1 MSLSL
6 ALLGQKTLLQAS
18 STPYSKRSL
27 LRPSRVSV
35 ARLSPT
41 KLRSSV
47 YSTKSLYYLNDPTQ
61 RRLYSTD
68 SSSRSCKCKD
78 REIVIPTPKR
88 KVLTKTT
95 SNTVGS
101 ASAIPPTTTTNA
113 SAASADAKTPTE
125 AATAAKSETKAS
137 KPTPGELP
145 ISTDEEAWSQLSSFG
160 KYLWPSSTGL
170 KVRVAGAVSLLVAA
184 KLVNV
189 QVPMLFKDIIDSM
202 NVVVA
207 NDASTLSYTLVAALV
222 GYGVARSTASMFHE
236 LRSVVFSP
244 VAQVAI
250 RQVATQTFLHLH
262 AMDLNWHL
270 SRQTGGLSRAVDRG
284 TRGIQQVLNAML
296 FTLVPTG
303 LEICLVSGILGSQFG
318 WKFAALTMGTV
329 GLYGLYTW
337 MITRWRTKFRIEM
350 NKLDSQAATVAL
362 DSLMNYETVKYFNN
376 EKLEVRRYEEVLKK
390 YDAAQLKTTSSL
402 AMLNWGQNVV
412 FSGALVAGM
421 IMAAHGITAG
431 AMTLGDVVLVNG
443 LLLQLAMPLNFLG
456 STYRETRQALIDMS
470 TMFKLLDLKSAIT
483 DSPCAQPLQVA
494 SGGGEIT
501 FTNVHFGYSD
511 ESSILNGANFTVP
524 AGKKVA
530 IVGQSGGGK
539 STLLRLLYRFYDTD
553 KGDIHIDG
561 QNLRAVTIDSLRRA
575 IGVVPQDLVL
585 FNESIFYNIQ
595 YGNPSATKEEVEE
608 AAKKANVHDAIL
620 RMPDGYN
627 TSVGERG
634 LKLSGGEK
642 QRVCLAR
649 ALLKNPPILILDEA
663 TSSLDAESEAAVQ
676 VAIDNVVGG
685 GRTVLMIS
693 HRLKTVH
700 NADKIVVLDGG
711 KIVEEGTHNSLM
723 QTKGHYFN
731 LVQKQNLHGETKPKL
746 ASTES
751 SL

>member
-1 MSLSL
+1 VASNASNET
-6 ALLGQKTLLQAS
+6 KPDS
-18 STPYSKRSL
+18 STSK
-27 LRPSRVSV
+27 VSKQ
-35 ARLSPT
+35 A
-41 KLRSSV
+41 
-47 YSTKSLYYLNDPTQ
+47 
-61 RRLYSTD
+61 
-68 SSSRSCKCKD
+68 
-78 REIVIPTPKR
+78 
-88 KVLTKTT
+88 
-95 SNTVGS
+95 
-101 ASAIPPTTTTNA
+101 
-113 SAASADAKTPTE
+113 
-125 AATAAKSETKAS
+125 
-137 KPTPGELP
+137 PGELP
-145 ISTDEEAWSQLSSFG
+145 ISSDEEAWSQLSSFG
-160 KYLWPSSTGL
+160 KYLWPSEGRL

-189 QVPMLFKDIIDSM
+189 QVPMLFKEIIDSM
-202 NVVVA
+202 NVVTGGDV
-207 NDASTLSYTLVAALV
+207 STLSMALVASLL
-222 GYGVARSTASMFHE
+222 GYGIARSTASAFHE

-244 VAQVAI
+244 VAQIAI

-303 LEICLVSGILGSQFG
+303 LEIALVTSILGSSFG
-318 WKFAALTMGTV
+318 WKFAGLTMGTV

-337 MITRWRTKFRIEM
+337 MITRWRTRFRIEM

-376 EKLEVRRYEEVLKK
+376 EKLEVGRYETVLKK
-390 YDAAQLKTTSSL
+390 YDVAQLKTTSSL
-402 AMLNWGQNVV
+402 ALLNWGQNFV

-421 IMAAHGITAG
+421 LMAAQGITTG

-470 TMFKLLDLKSAIT
+470 TMFKLLDLKSAIA
-483 DSPCAQPLQVA
+483 DSPNAQPLKINP
-494 SGGGEIT
+494 GGGEIT
-501 FTNVHFGYSD
+501 FQNVHFGYSD
-511 ESSILNGANFTVP
+511 ESFILKGASFTVP

-539 STLLRLLYRFYDTD
+539 STLLRLLYRFYDAD
-553 KGDIHIDG
+553 QGQINIDG
-561 QNLRAVTIDSLRRA
+561 QNLRDVSIDSLRRA

-595 YGNPSATKEEVEE
+595 YGNPNATKEEVEN
-608 AAKKANVHDAIL
+608 AAKAANVHDAIL
-620 RMPDGYN
+620 RMPDGYE

-700 NADKIVVLDGG
+700 NADKIVVLDNG

-723 QTKGHYFN
+723 ATRGHYFN
-731 LVQKQNLHGETKPKL
+731 LVQKQNLHSGSPAPIPAE
-746 ASTES
+746 ES
-751 SL
+751 DVSL